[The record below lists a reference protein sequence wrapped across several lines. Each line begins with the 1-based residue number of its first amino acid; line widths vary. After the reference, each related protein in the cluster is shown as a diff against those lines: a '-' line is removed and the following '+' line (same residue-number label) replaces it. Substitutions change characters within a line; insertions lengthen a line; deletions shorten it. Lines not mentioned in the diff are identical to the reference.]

1 MTNPNATNSKLITA
15 DPSKGVRVDA
25 AIVAK
30 KFRGEVKETVDQLK
44 KQGIGK

>member
-1 MTNPNATNSKLITA
+1 MTESSKLITA

-30 KFRGEVKETVDQLK
+30 RFRDEIKEKVAHLK
-44 KQGIGK
+44 AQGIGE

>member
-1 MTNPNATNSKLITA
+1 MTGQNSTNEKLVTV

-30 KFRGEVKETVDQLK
+30 RFRDEIKGQVADLK
-44 KQGIGK
+44 ANGIGE

>member
-1 MTNPNATNSKLITA
+1 MPISTKLITA

-30 KFRGEVKETVDQLK
+30 RFRDEIKEKVAQLK
-44 KQGIGK
+44 AQGIGE